1 MQRFLRCQGN
11 GRIEADYFD
20 GKRRLAEIRDKMKKK
35 VWIQAGDVILVGIRD
50 FEEDKCDMIHKYNGD
65 ELK

>member
-1 MQRFLRCQGN
+1 MLGN

-50 FEEDKCDMIHKYNGD
+50 FEEDKCDVIHKYYGD

>member
-1 MQRFLRCQGN
+1 MLGN

-50 FEEDKCDMIHKYNGD
+50 FEEDKCDMKHKYNGD